1 MGVFEKNESWY
12 IDFYRGNRRIRE
24 KVGTSKGE
32 AKRALAIRLAQ
43 IAQGRFELP
52 THRATVTFE
61 GFAER
66 YREYAKANKKGY
78 QNELYRIQQ
87 LVNTFGKRRL
97 SDLTAWDAE
106 KLKTD
111 MSKSRRPAT
120 VNRILGNVKHMMAM
134 ATKWGILAKNPF
146 AGVGLL
152 RVPTMPERILQP
164 DEETRLLKACEEV
177 RAPHL
182 RPIVVLALNT
192 GMRKGEILSLQW
204 SQLDLIS
211 RSIHVENGKTT
222 LSDRRIPMNDLVF
235 ENIVALRKSRQG
247 NLVFPS
253 PRKTGQRFVDLKT
266 AFRSAVARSGI
277 APLRF
282 HDLRHSF
289 ASRLVRTGADL
300 ITVQHLLGHAK
311 ITMTARYAHPLADD
325 KIAAVR
331 RLDGSSFQLSSVPN
345 RSPER
350 NLVSG
355 ALGTKDLTFNKLGL

>member
-1 MGVFEKNESWY
+1 LKPLLSYWQY
-12 IDFYRGNRRIRE
+12 
-24 KVGTSKGE
+24 S
-32 AKRALAIRLAQ
+32 
-43 IAQGRFELP
+43 
-52 THRATVTFE
+52 
-61 GFAER
+61 
-66 YREYAKANKKGY
+66 KANKKGFK
-78 QNELYRIQQ
+78 NESYRIQQ
-87 LVNTFGKRRL
+87 LINMFGKRRL

-106 KLKTD
+106 RLKTE
-111 MSKSRRPAT
+111 MSGKKRPAT
-120 VNRILGNVKHMMAM
+120 VNRILGNAKHMLAM

-204 SQLDLIS
+204 SQLDLVN

-222 LSDRRIPMNDLVF
+222 LSDRRIPMNDAVF
-235 ENIVALRKSRQG
+235 ENIIALRKNRQG
-247 NLVFPS
+247 NLVFPI

-277 APLRF
+277 AHLRF

-289 ASRLVRTGADL
+289 ASRLVRTGTDL

-331 RLDGSSFQLSSVPN
+331 RLDGSRFELSSVPN
-345 RSPER
+345 RSPGR
-350 NLVSG
+350 NLMSA
-355 ALGTKDLTFNKLGL
+355 ALGTKD

>member
-1 MGVFEKNESWY
+1 MGVFGKNESWY
-12 IDFYRGNRRIRE
+12 IDYYRGNRRIRE

-32 AKRALAIRLAQ
+32 AKKALTIRLAQ

-52 THRATVTFE
+52 THRITITFE

-66 YREYAKANKKGY
+66 YRDYAKANKKGF

-87 LVNTFGKRRL
+87 LVTIFGKRSL

-111 MSKSRRPAT
+111 LSKSRRPAT
-120 VNRILGNVKHMMAM
+120 VNRILGNAKHMMAM
-134 ATKWGILAKNPF
+134 ATKWGLLEKNPF
-146 AGVGLL
+146 AGACLL
-152 RVPTMPERILQP
+152 RVPTMSERVLQQH
-164 DEETRLLKACEEV
+164 EEIRLLEACNRV

-182 RPIVVLALNT
+182 RPIIVLALNT
-192 GMRKGEILSLQW
+192 GMRKGEILSLRW
-204 SQLDLIS
+204 RQLDLAS
-211 RSIHVENGKTT
+211 RLIHVQNGKTIK
-222 LSDRRIPMNDLVF
+222 SDRRIPMNDVVF
-235 ENIVALRKSRQG
+235 DTILALRKDRPDS
-247 NLVFPS
+247 LVFPS
-253 PRKTGQRFVDLKT
+253 PRKNGQRFVDLKT
-266 AFRSAVARSGI
+266 AFRSAVGLSGI
-277 APLRF
+277 DHLRF

-331 RLDGSSFQLSSVPN
+331 RLDGSRFEPSSVPN

-350 NLVSG
+350 NLMSA
-355 ALGTKDLTFNKLGL
+355 ALGTKDLPLNKLGL